1 MSKTPSNGSTIGQG
15 IGMIGGWPE
24 TDESKILLMDQIRS
38 FAKNQIVPHA
48 KELDETGHFPTDIV
62 RQLGEMGLMG
72 MMVPEQW
79 GGAEMDTVSYAMAM
93 EEISAACASTGVIMS
108 VNNSLVCA
116 PLQNFGNDE
125 QKKTFLTPLAQGK
138 KLGCF
143 ALSEPGAGSDPAGLK
158 LTAKKVAGGYELSG
172 TKNWITNG
180 KEADTCIVF
189 ATLDPKMGYK
199 GICAFIVDTKLKG
212 FQVSKLE
219 DKLGI
224 TASSTAQLFFD
235 QVFVPESCLLGTEGQ
250 GLKIALNTLDG
261 GRIGIAAQA
270 LGIARCALDAAKK
283 FAAEREQFGAPIAK
297 LQAIQF
303 HIADMATRLQA
314 ARLLTWSAARMKDLG
329 LKYTK
334 EAAMAKL
341 AASEAATWVANKA
354 IQVHGGY
361 GYTKEYVVE
370 RNYRDARITEI
381 YEGTSEI
388 QRIVIA
394 AQEFAE
400 LTGRS

>member
-1 MSKTPSNGSTIGQG
+1 MLQA
-15 IGMIGGWPE
+15 WPE
-24 TDESKILLMDQIRS
+24 NDESKKAIIDQIHT
-38 FAKNQIVPHA
+38 FAQNEIAPKA
-48 KELDETGHFPTDIV
+48 KENDETGHFPKEII
-62 RQLGEMGLMG
+62 RQLGEMGMMG

-79 GGAEMDTVSYAMAM
+79 GGSGMDAVTYAMAM
-93 EEISAACASTGVIMS
+93 EEVSAACASTGVIMS
-108 VNNSLVCA
+108 VNNSLVCYPILA
-116 PLQNFGNDE
+116 FGTDE
-125 QKKTFLTPLAQGK
+125 QKKKLLTPLARGE

-143 ALSEPGAGSDPAGLK
+143 ALSEPGHGSDPAGLK
-158 LTAKKVAGGYELSG
+158 CQATPVSGGYKIKG

-180 KEADTCIVF
+180 KEADYCILF
-189 ATLDPKMGYK
+189 ATVDPSQGHK
-199 GICAFIVDTKLKG
+199 GICAFIVDTKSPG

-224 TASSTAQLFFD
+224 NASSTAQLFFD
-235 QVFVPESCLLGTEGQ
+235 DVFVPEECLLGKRGQ
-250 GLKIALNTLDG
+250 GLKVALATLDG
-261 GRIGIAAQA
+261 GRIGIASQA
-270 LGIARCALDAAKK
+270 LGIARCALEASKK
-283 FAAEREQFGAPIAK
+283 FALEREQFGAPIAK

-303 HIADMATRLQA
+303 FIADMATRLQS
-314 ARLLTWSAARMKDLG
+314 ARLLTWNAARMKDLG

-341 AASEAATWVANKA
+341 AASEAAMWITTKA

-370 RNYRDARITEI
+370 RCFRDAKITEI

-394 AQEFAE
+394 AQEFSE
-400 LTGRS
+400 VN